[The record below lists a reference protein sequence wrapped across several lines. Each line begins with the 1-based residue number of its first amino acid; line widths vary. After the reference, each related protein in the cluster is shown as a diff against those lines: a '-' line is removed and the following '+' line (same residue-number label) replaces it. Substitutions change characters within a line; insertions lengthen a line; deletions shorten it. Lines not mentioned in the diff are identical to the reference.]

1 MRGDRHGN
9 GAAGYGLQSQIFL
22 LSGRAGHWAP
32 IIQYVRTFSF
42 SKMWQLNA
50 DAISRKIQ
58 DAFAAFVNCRTG
70 FYASAIKRL
79 ATAFEKN
86 PSQDL
91 LDSLLQV
98 ELIPVAKKIFS
109 VNLNADATRRASN
122 YALEIP
128 SDYGLRA
135 ALSHTTTHPPQ
146 TTTPTTTHLPQTTT
160 PVKSS
165 ENKTRPAVGGD
176 DMGN

>member
-109 VNLNADATRRASN
+109 VNLNADAT
-122 YALEIP
+122 
-128 SDYGLRA
+128 
-135 ALSHTTTHPPQ
+135 
-146 TTTPTTTHLPQTTT
+146 
-160 PVKSS
+160 
-165 ENKTRPAVGGD
+165 
-176 DMGN
+176 

>member
-1 MRGDRHGN
+1 
-9 GAAGYGLQSQIFL
+9 
-22 LSGRAGHWAP
+22 
-32 IIQYVRTFSF
+32 
-42 SKMWQLNA
+42 MWQLNA

-109 VNLNADATRRASN
+109 VNLNADAT
-122 YALEIP
+122 
-128 SDYGLRA
+128 
-135 ALSHTTTHPPQ
+135 
-146 TTTPTTTHLPQTTT
+146 
-160 PVKSS
+160 
-165 ENKTRPAVGGD
+165 
-176 DMGN
+176 